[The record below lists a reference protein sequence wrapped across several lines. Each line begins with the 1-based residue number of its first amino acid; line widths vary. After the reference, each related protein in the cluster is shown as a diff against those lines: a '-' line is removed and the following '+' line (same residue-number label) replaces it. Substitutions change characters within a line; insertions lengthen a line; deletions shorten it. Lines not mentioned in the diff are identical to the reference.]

1 MFANKMSGFTLVEL
15 LLVIGLIAILVSI
28 AVPTAFNARHE
39 ARVANARQGVSDV
52 ATAVEHFFQEYG
64 RLPDGN
70 DADDIIESLAGE
82 DSNDNPR
89 EIPFLNVMEVDDI
102 DWKGE
107 YYDPWDSEYLIYID
121 NGNSEDNSSAYDRI
135 VGFEGFKVTNEL
147 AVVISKGSDRVL
159 HTKDDLLSIPMPGKW
174 VEK

>member
-1 MFANKMSGFTLVEL
+1 MLAKDISGFTLVEL

-28 AVPTAFNARHE
+28 AVPTAFNARHQ

-52 ATAVEHFFQEYG
+52 ATAVEQFFQEYG

-70 DADDIIESLAGE
+70 DAEDIVKSLAGK
-82 DSNDNPR
+82 DSDDNPR
-89 EIPFLNVMEVDDI
+89 ELSFLNVMEVDDL
-102 DWKGE
+102 DWEGE

-121 NGNSEDNSSAYDRI
+121 NGISEDGSSEYDRI
-135 VGFEGFKVTNEL
+135 VGFEGFKATNEL
-147 AVVISKGSDRVL
+147 AVVISKGSDRIL
-159 HTKDDLLSIPMPGKW
+159 RTQDDLLSIPMPDGW